1 MTDQM
6 LHTPDGVR
14 DIYNGECKQKLLLQD
29 RLHAVL
35 TKYGYRDIQTPTF
48 EFFNIFSKEIGTT
61 PSKDLYK
68 FFDKD
73 GNTLVLRPD
82 FTPSVARSAAKYYAE
97 DDMPVKLCY
106 MGNTFINSSSY
117 QGRLKETTQCG
128 VELIGDGS
136 VCADAEILAMVV
148 DSLRASGLKEFQISV
163 GHARFFHGLIEAAG
177 LGEEAEEELRELL
190 NNKNFFGV
198 EEFVETLKELAPDM
212 IIVAA
217 FGQIIPKTILD
228 MPKYGCLNIHA
239 SLLPKYRG
247 AAPIQQAVIDGEKE
261 SGVTIMKMGVGL
273 DTGDMIS
280 QAVVP
285 LAEDETG
292 GSLFDKLAE
301 EGAELLIRTIPSIVD
316 GTAVYTKQPEE
327 SPTPYAAMISKK
339 MGLMDFTKSA
349 TELERLVRG
358 MNPWPSAYTFLN
370 GKTLKVWKCSVESG
384 NCGKEA
390 PGTITGVD
398 KKGIHVACGT
408 DKLVLEEV
416 QLEGKKRM
424 ETDAF
429 LRGYQVTEGIM
440 LKDHKE

>member
-1 MTDQM
+1 MKIVYM
-6 LHTPDGVR
+6 GTPDFAVPPLAALVKNGYEVAAVVTQPDKPKGRGKTLKVR
-14 DIYNGECKQKLLLQD
+14 D
-29 RLHAVL
+29 
-35 TKYGYRDIQTPTF
+35 
-48 EFFNIFSKEIGTT
+48 S
-61 PSKDLYK
+61 
-68 FFDKD
+68 
-73 GNTLVLRPD
+73 
-82 FTPSVARSAAKYYAE
+82 
-97 DDMPVKLCY
+97 
-106 MGNTFINSSSY
+106 
-117 QGRLKETTQCG
+117 
-128 VELIGDGS
+128 
-136 VCADAEILAMVV
+136 
-148 DSLRASGLKEFQISV
+148 
-163 GHARFFHGLIEAAG
+163 
-177 LGEEAEEELRELL
+177 
-190 NNKNFFGV
+190 
-198 EEFVETLKELAPDM
+198 EFVETLKELAPDM

-217 FGQIIPKTILD
+217 FGQIIPKAILD

-358 MNPWPSAYTFLN
+358 LNPWPSAYTFLN

-384 NCGKEA
+384 NCGKET

-408 DKLVLEEV
+408 DQLILEEV

-424 ETDAF
+424 EADAF